1 MPPINQQGS
10 RGALITWS
18 VICSILFVTAT
29 IFAIYFYVVAN
40 DATTKLSEQEKK
52 YADVVTPAALTG
64 PVVTEL
70 QRVRTVPEQAPTLN
84 PSMPALDVAVAQ
96 RNALATLI
104 GGPSARPENIIAQAR
119 ETLATIAKQA
129 KAANLTI
136 PPDGNILLALTT
148 LAGGL
153 EARLDEIAAL
163 NKQLAETKQQQIADQ
178 QALQAAQKQM
188 EETIAKVRAEANAA
202 IEGVTTYRGEKDADI
217 AAITASATESQR
229 AAQEA
234 IAQRDVQL
242 RERDERLAQLTRDFD
257 ALKARFFGQRVDPQ
271 NPTIRQAD
279 GTIVRTPGG
288 GTVWIDI
295 GQAEGVPPGMTFE
308 VYDKNEGIPVHPTD
322 PQAMDDAPLP
332 IGKASI
338 EVIQVLPTSSQCRV
352 TRVSHGAVISLGD
365 PIVNLVFDKNV
376 KFNFMVYGAFD
387 LDQNGQPSLQD
398 TETIKRL
405 VTSFGG
411 KLIDRVGV
419 DTDFLVLGKEPEIPI
434 IPPEERND
442 PFQQKR
448 LTEAQ
453 AALDE
458 YLDIQRQAT
467 ELRIPVL
474 NQNRFLYLVGYYN
487 QATR

>member
-29 IFAIYFYVVAN
+29 IFAIYYYVVAS
-40 DATTKLSEQEKK
+40 DTTMKIAEQQKK
-52 YADVVTPAALTG
+52 YADIVSDPTS

-70 QRVRTVPEQAPTLN
+70 HRLRLEADQAPTLN

-96 RNALATLI
+96 RNALASLI

-119 ETLATIAKQA
+119 QTLATIAKQA
-129 KAANLTI
+129 KPADLTL

-148 LAGGL
+148 LSGGL
-153 EARLDEIAAL
+153 QARLDEIAGL
-163 NKQLAETKQQQIADQ
+163 KQQLVAIEQQQVADQ
-178 QALQAAQKQM
+178 QALQAAQQTM
-188 EETIAKVRAEANAA
+188 NETIEQVRAQANAA
-202 IEGVTTYRGEKDADI
+202 IEGATSYQGAKDADI
-217 AAITASATESQR
+217 TAITAGATEQQR
-229 AAQEA
+229 IARDA

-242 RERDERLAQLTRDFD
+242 REREERIAQLTRDFD
-257 ALKARFFGQRVDPQ
+257 ALKARFFGQRVDTQ

-279 GTIVRTPGG
+279 GTIARTPGG
-288 GTVWIDI
+288 GVVWIDI
-295 GQAEGVPPGMTFE
+295 GQADGVPPGMTFE
-308 VYDKNEGIPVHPTD
+308 VYDKNEGIPAQPTD
-322 PQAMDDAPLP
+322 PQELNDAPLP
-332 IGKASI
+332 IGKAAI
-338 EVIQVLPTSSQCRV
+338 EVIQVFPTSSQCRV
-352 TRVSHGAVISLGD
+352 TRSSYGAVIALGD

-387 LDQNGQPSLQD
+387 LDQNGQASLQD

-411 KLIDRVGV
+411 KLTDRVGV
-419 DTDFLVLGKEPEIPI
+419 HTDFVVLGQEPVIPV
-434 IPPEERND
+434 IPPEEQDD

-453 AALDE
+453 AALDA
-458 YLDIQRQAT
+458 YLDVQSQAT